1 MDCYP
6 RYPVSEQREVYMQK
20 KRCVT
25 LVTLFKNRDTKRCK
39 GLLPSLPLLP
49 CCRTGISREIKGMLP
64 SLPCFRP
71 EIHIDTRGYV
81 TLVNL
86 VPLFQKR
93 DKERNKGLLPPLP
106 LLPYFR
112 TDIDIKTKACY
123 PRHSFK
129 LIDFQRYKGLLPL
142 FPCYNLN

>member
-6 RYPVSEQREVYMQK
+6 RYPVSEQRQVQK
-20 KRCVT
+20 KRFVN
-25 LVTLFKNRDTKRCK
+25 LVTLFQNRDTQRCK

-81 TLVNL
+81 TLVNV
-86 VPLFQKR
+86 VPLFQNR
-93 DKERNKGLLPPLP
+93 DKYRNKSLLTSLP
-106 LLPYFR
+106 LLPCFR
-112 TDIDIKTKACY
+112 NEIRKETKVCY
-123 PRHSFK
+123 SVTPVT
-129 LIDFQRYKGLLPL
+129 LFQNRYRYKNKDLLPS
-142 FPCYNLN
+142 